1 MAAHQ
6 RQHTSDQTDSLDELA
21 AIAGNRRII
30 VASNRGPV
38 EFHRGANGRIT
49 TKRGSGG
56 VVTALSGLARSLP
69 LTWIAATMSEADRQM
84 FPDASAPA
92 REVKLGRL
100 PLHVRYVNV
109 APDVYARHY
118 DEVSNELLW
127 FLQHYLWDA
136 ANSPNFTEQHYLAWD
151 QGYRVVNRA
160 IAEAIADEALNTPST
175 IPSTIPS
182 SQKRKPQRDGS
193 DAIILLQDYHLY
205 LAATFVRERLPGAII
220 EQFIH
225 IPWPDL
231 RYWQFLPDRFL
242 LAIYEG
248 LAANDVL
255 GFQTNRDAR
264 NFLECARVLLP
275 GSRVDLDR
283 GRLVW
288 RRHQLLA
295 HAYPI
300 SVDAEEVRRT
310 FFTAPSRE
318 AAQELE
324 PLLGNDAQVIV
335 RVDRL
340 EPTKNIV
347 RGFLA
352 YEHLLQTHPEMH
364 GKVRHLA
371 FLVPSRQTLNLYL
384 TYERNVRRIIRRINQ
399 QFGTPEWQPITP
411 FFDNNRARALVA
423 MRRADVLFVNPIID
437 GMNLVAKEG
446 ALATERDAVILLSRT
461 AGAYQ
466 QMANAVLPITPTD
479 IVETAEQLHEALIMS
494 RRERQQRAARARDIV
509 QSESPAQ
516 WIHDQLRDAAQAHG
530 PSHGGKARSLQRA
543 G

>member
-1 MAAHQ
+1 MVAHQ
-6 RQHTSDQTDSLDELA
+6 RQHTSTQTDPLDEIA

-30 VASNRGPV
+30 VASNRGPI
-38 EFHRGANGRIT
+38 EFYQGANGRLT

-69 LTWIAATMSEADRQM
+69 LTWIAATMSEADRHV

-100 PLHVRYVNV
+100 PLHVRYVNI
-109 APDVYARHY
+109 APDIYARHY

-127 FLQHYLWDA
+127 FLQHYLWDTA
-136 ANSPNFTEQHYLAWD
+136 SSPNFAEQQYLAWD

-160 IAEAIADEALNTPST
+160 IAEAIADEVLNHPST
-175 IPSTIPS
+175 LT
-182 SQKRKPQRDGS
+182 SQPKRRHPHDGS

-231 RYWQFLPDRFL
+231 RYWQFLPERFL

-264 NFLECARVLLP
+264 NFLESARALLP
-275 GSRVDLDR
+275 GSRVDLER
-283 GRLVW
+283 GRLIW

-310 FFTAPSRE
+310 LLTAPARQ
-318 AAQELE
+318 AARELE
-324 PLLGNDAQVIV
+324 PLLGDDAQVIV

-352 YEHLLQTHPEMH
+352 YEHLLQTHPELH
-364 GKVRHLA
+364 GKIRHLA
-371 FLVPSRQTLNLYL
+371 FLVPSRQSLSHYVA
-384 TYERNVRRIIRRINQ
+384 YERNVRRIIRRINH
-399 QFGTPEWQPITP
+399 QFGTAHWQPITP

-446 ALATERDAVILLSRT
+446 ALATERNAVILLSRT

-466 QMANAVLPITPTD
+466 QMASAVLPVTPTD
-479 IVETAEQLHEALIMS
+479 ILETAEQLYEALIMS
-494 RRERQQRAARARDIV
+494 HRERQQRSEHARNIV

-516 WIHDQLRDAAQAHG
+516 WIHDQLRDAAHTH
-530 PSHGGKARSLQRA
+530 PSPHGGKARSLQRA